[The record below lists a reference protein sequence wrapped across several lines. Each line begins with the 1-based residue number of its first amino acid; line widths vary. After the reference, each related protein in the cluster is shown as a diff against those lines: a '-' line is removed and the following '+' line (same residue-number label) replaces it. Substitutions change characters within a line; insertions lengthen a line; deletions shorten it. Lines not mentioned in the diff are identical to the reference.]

1 MTSPRRARGI
11 IISAVATTAVTLGGV
26 GLASTPALAAVSG
39 FGGPVGVPE
48 TIVVTNVTPAGFGQ
62 ETCTMV
68 PVINS
73 VTQTSVTGALVNG
86 TATFSWTPQ
95 SPGAATFSMVDCS
108 IPTPYPAATIGQ
120 VSTTTQITTPNTA
133 TVGKPT
139 QIYVLVQSTSP
150 STYSPTGQVVVKN
163 ANGAVLQTM
172 GLTPGPGTGQSYA
185 YYWWTPTQA
194 GTYYFQ
200 ATYNGSASASV
211 STSPL
216 DTIIATPS
224 GGTISIS
231 APSTMTQGQPV
242 TLTATVFPAGTQ
254 GSVGFTVNGA
264 PISASIP
271 INANGQASFLWT
283 PNVAG
288 QITLGASYTTN
299 QGGSGSTSEQVTV
312 NPGPVQKDVITLVQP
327 GWGPWNPNGTYTLGN
342 GSSFAFQATTLS
354 GSGVTLT
361 ETGPCQVSG
370 LTIVIPTGS
379 GQCNLVATSPGGNGY
394 AGVQYGYTVS
404 LIPGN
409 QTATLA
415 APQSGNVNVGKTL
428 TLESPAQQDTNAGQ
442 NITWKI
448 TKGKNSVCKLTFPSS
463 GAVKLKIVKKG
474 QCNVKG
480 SAAGVAGQWNPY
492 TVTRSYRGV

>member
-1 MTSPRRARGI
+1 MAPSRRTSGI
-11 IISAVATTAVTLGGV
+11 AVRTLTVAALAIGGIALASAPAQAAVT
-26 GLASTPALAAVSG
+26 G
-39 FGGPVGVPE
+39 FGGPVGVPQ

-62 ETCTMV
+62 VSCTMV
-68 PVINS
+68 PVINN
-73 VTQTSVTGALVNG
+73 VTQTSVTGPLVNG

-95 SPGAATFSMVDCS
+95 STGAATFSMVDCS
-108 IPTPYPAATIGQ
+108 ISTPYPAATIGQ
-120 VSTTTQITTPNTA
+120 VATSTQITTPNTA
-133 TVGKPT
+133 TVGTPT

-150 STYSPTGQVVVKN
+150 STYNPTGQVVVRN

-185 YYWWTPTQA
+185 YYWWTPTQS
-194 GTYYFQ
+194 GTFFFQ
-200 ATYNGSASASV
+200 ATYNGDSNAAG

-216 DTIIATPS
+216 DTIIASPS

-242 TLTATVFPAGTQ
+242 TLTATVFPSGTQ

-283 PNVAG
+283 PNVVG

-299 QGGSGSTSEQVTV
+299 QGGSGSTSEKVTV

-342 GSSFAFQATTLS
+342 GSNFTFQASTLS
-354 GSGVTLT
+354 GSGVSLS

-370 LTIVIPTGS
+370 LTISIPTGS

-404 LIPGN
+404 LIPGT

-428 TLESPAQQDTNAGQ
+428 TLESPSQQDTNAGQ

-448 TKGKNSVCKLTFPSS
+448 TKGKNSVCSLKFPSS
-463 GAVKLKIVKKG
+463 GAVKLKISKKG
-474 QCNVKG
+474 QCNVQG
-480 SAAGVAGQWNPY
+480 SAPGVAGQWNPY